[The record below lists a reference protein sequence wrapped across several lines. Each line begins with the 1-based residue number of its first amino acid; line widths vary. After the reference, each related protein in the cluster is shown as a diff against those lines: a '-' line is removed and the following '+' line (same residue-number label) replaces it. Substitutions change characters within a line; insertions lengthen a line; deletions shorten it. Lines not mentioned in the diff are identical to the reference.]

1 MSAEPIS
8 IIKTPVSP
16 TWRAEL
22 TPASSITP
30 VAIRWLWPGWV
41 ARGKLTVLAGA
52 GGSGK
57 TTLAVGLIG
66 TLTSGGRWPDGELCS
81 EKGNALIWSSEDD
94 PADTLVPRL
103 MAAGADLGRVH
114 IIQGRVNAATGDREP
129 FDPATDFDLLKEAVQ
144 EIGGAS
150 LLLLDPVVNVV
161 KGDMHRANDVRRAL
175 QAVIDFAEAHWC
187 AVLGITHFSKGS
199 GASSPADRVIG
210 SQAFGALARAVLV
223 AAKQED
229 TETRVLARAKS
240 NISDDQGG
248 VGYVVEPCTVG
259 DGIETTR
266 VLWGERIEG
275 SAREILAEVERVED
289 DDQPDGDDPTEA
301 LRRIL
306 SAGPLSGKDA
316 KRLMTDNGYTQK
328 QIRTAREK
336 LSVVTTREGFGK
348 DIKSYWSLPS
358 FVPSS
363 SFVPS
368 ETHSCPSYGV
378 GTNEEKGHEWVRGH
392 SVGVVHDDSKGAHKT
407 QKVLSE
413 NSEHLLENVSTFC
426 TSPMPPFDES
436 DVEVL

>member
-1 MSAEPIS
+1 MIVEPIS
-8 IIKTPVSP
+8 IIKPPVSAK
-16 TWRAEL
+16 WRAEL

-30 VAIRWLWPGWV
+30 VPIRWLWPGWV

-66 TLTSGGRWPDGELCS
+66 TLTSGGRWPDGELCN

-103 MAAGADLGRVH
+103 MAAGADLSRVH
-114 IIQGRVNAATGDREP
+114 IIQGRVNAATNEREP
-129 FDPATDFDLLKEAVQ
+129 FDPATDFDLLKEAVE

-275 SAREILAEVERVED
+275 SARDILADVESAGD
-289 DDQPDGDDPTEA
+289 DDQRSELEEACDFLRDTLHSGPVPTKQIKSEAADAGLSWATVRRAQKAIGAEAVKEGGRLGDGKQQWVWQ
-301 LRRIL
+301 L
-306 SAGPLSGKDA
+306 SA
-316 KRLMTDNGYTQK
+316 
-328 QIRTAREK
+328 
-336 LSVVTTREGFGK
+336 EG
-348 DIKSYWSLPS
+348 
-358 FVPSS
+358 
-363 SFVPS
+363 
-368 ETHSCPSYGV
+368 
-378 GTNEEKGHEWVRGH
+378 
-392 SVGVVHDDSKGAHKT
+392 AQKT
-407 QKVLSE
+407 QKVLTR
-413 NSEHLLENVSTFC
+413 NSEHLLENLSTFC
-426 TSPMPPFDES
+426 ASPPPPPFDES
-436 DVEVL
+436 DAEVL